1 MREPGTAHEVGG
13 ATPIHGRRRVDLMV
27 ALVAYLGLAVA
38 VWWGVWSTHPTSVTT
53 CGCGDS
59 ALFLWFL
66 DWPAVA
72 LAHGHNPFFSTA
84 MFHPTGVNLLANT
97 SETAIGLALAPVTW
111 IFGPVATLNVAL
123 TLAPALSAWAMY
135 WLVRR
140 WVDWRPA
147 AFAAGLL
154 YGFSPFVLSS
164 LADAHLMNG
173 FLLVP
178 PLVVGVL
185 DELLV
190 RQRTSA
196 IRSGVGL
203 GLLLVLQFFLGTE
216 LLVIMAISAVAGIG
230 LLVAHAVVAHR
241 DELARRW
248 RHAVTGLAA
257 GAALSIVLL
266 AWPAW
271 FALAGPAHLGDPV
284 WPHSD
289 FWLAGI
295 RLSDL
300 VMPHYAK
307 QQLLFFFHTAGGYQG
322 PAQPGAAYLG
332 VGVVAISIL
341 GLVGLRSDRLLRFFG
356 ATTAALVLLALGSV
370 RGWWLPWRLV
380 GHLPVLDNVIPGRF
394 VTIVLL
400 CTGVMVAVVADHV
413 RTWAARGTAKG
424 TAVLRRFAASASAAA
439 VLLAALVPVAA
450 ALAGNVP
457 ATVVPVVVPR
467 WFAHRGAHL
476 PGRQVVLSFPVP
488 FALKESAMAWQAVE
502 NMPYDLAGGGGPEG
516 WPSYSGAVRVGDET
530 LASVSLDYKTSAAA
544 VAGRLGAIRAA
555 LDEWG
560 VTIVAVPDPVG
571 LPPYDRVGNLDWVA
585 AVVTAATG
593 EAPVK
598 QEGTWVWAGVPHAP
612 PPVPLTAAALAR
624 CSGAGFAVGRPP
636 PAVATCILGSAS
648 PAADPPT

>member
-271 FALAGPAHLGDPV
+271 FALAGPAHLGGRV
-284 WPHSD
+284 WP
-289 FWLAGI
+289 AI
-295 RLSDL
+295 RPGTFGVPPASF
-300 VMPHYAK
+300 V
-307 QQLLFFFHTAGGYQG
+307 QLHVTAPRFVHAFHVIGGYQG
-322 PAQPGAAYLG
+322 GPLPQASFVGWGA
-332 VGVVAISIL
+332 VVVCASA
-341 GLVGLRSDRLLRFFG
+341 LVLWRSDRRLWFFG
-356 ATTAALVLLALGSV
+356 ALTGVAVACALEAGPGPRPWDLLRHVPVVLNVLPVRFTAIVLVAMAAVVGIASDRVHTSVRRRIISGRVGWVMSACAAL
-370 RGWWLPWRLV
+370 
-380 GHLPVLDNVIPGRF
+380 
-394 VTIVLL
+394 
-400 CTGVMVAVVADHV
+400 AVC
-413 RTWAARGTAKG
+413 
-424 TAVLRRFAASASAAA
+424 
-439 VLLAALVPVAA
+439 AA
-450 ALAGNVP
+450 ALAPP
-457 ATVVPVVVPR
+457 ASALSGEIPLTVVPVIVPR
-467 WFAHRGAHL
+467 WFASAALRL
-476 PGRQVVLSFPVP
+476 PPGEVVLTYPTP
-488 FALKESAMAWQAVE
+488 LAGPQAPLAWVAVGGIHVA
-502 NMPYDLAGGGGPEG
+502 LAGGGGPEG
-516 WPSYSGAVRVGDET
+516 TRHLVEGADRGAAVLASLSSWFGGPLPTPDSSTILAVRQ
-530 LASVSLDYKTSAAA
+530 
-544 VAGRLGAIRAA
+544 AIHA
-555 LDEWG
+555 WG
-560 VTIVAVPDPVG
+560 VTTVVEPYQSG
-571 LPPYDRVGNLDWVA
+571 LPPYALGREPALALAVLTEAVGTLPHREEGAWVWKVSSEYPKPA
-585 AVVTAATG
+585 GAGPTESCV
-593 EAPVK
+593 
-598 QEGTWVWAGVPHAP
+598 EGTSMSDLLAVPRCVLAHA
-612 PPVPLTAAALAR
+612 
-624 CSGAGFAVGRPP
+624 
-636 PAVATCILGSAS
+636 
-648 PAADPPT
+648 

>member
-190 RQRTSA
+190 RQ
-196 IRSGVGL
+196 G
-203 GLLLVLQFFLGTE
+203 
-216 LLVIMAISAVAGIG
+216 
-230 LLVAHAVVAHR
+230 
-241 DELARRW
+241 
-248 RHAVTGLAA
+248 
-257 GAALSIVLL
+257 
-266 AWPAW
+266 
-271 FALAGPAHLGDPV
+271 
-284 WPHSD
+284 
-289 FWLAGI
+289 
-295 RLSDL
+295 RL
-300 VMPHYAK
+300 
-307 QQLLFFFHTAGGYQG
+307 
-322 PAQPGAAYLG
+322 
-332 VGVVAISIL
+332 
-341 GLVGLRSDRLLRFFG
+341 
-356 ATTAALVLLALGSV
+356 
-370 RGWWLPWRLV
+370 
-380 GHLPVLDNVIPGRF
+380 
-394 VTIVLL
+394 
-400 CTGVMVAVVADHV
+400 
-413 RTWAARGTAKG
+413 
-424 TAVLRRFAASASAAA
+424 
-439 VLLAALVPVAA
+439 
-450 ALAGNVP
+450 
-457 ATVVPVVVPR
+457 
-467 WFAHRGAHL
+467 RGAHH
-476 PGRQVVLSFPVP
+476 
-488 FALKESAMAWQAVE
+488 ALF
-502 NMPYDLAGGGGPEG
+502 
-516 WPSYSGAVRVGDET
+516 ET
-530 LASVSLDYKTSAAA
+530 APAA
-544 VAGRLGAIRAA
+544 VPAFVLRPGMHLSHRPCGIVRWNAGLVRPVHRRAS
-555 LDEWG
+555 
-560 VTIVAVPDPVG
+560 
-571 LPPYDRVGNLDWVA
+571 LP
-585 AVVTAATG
+585 
-593 EAPVK
+593 
-598 QEGTWVWAGVPHAP
+598 QSP
-612 PPVPLTAAALAR
+612 PP
-624 CSGAGFAVGRPP
+624 
-636 PAVATCILGSAS
+636 I
-648 PAADPPT
+648 